1 MRDGSWTGAIL
12 GRLNLVVRASQMV
25 KLVLGCRDGVCAA
38 PHDDMPR
45 PFTQSALA
53 TPPLTSVALTAK
65 LITFH
70 FQIGLYPRRPCWQV
84 RHYRH
89 FARAIFITRLPSTTQ
104 LKNALVIYN
113 GLPRLCPRFQYQ
125 GSI

>member
-53 TPPLTSVALTAK
+53 TPSLTSGALTAK

-70 FQIGLYPRRPCWQV
+70 FEIGLYPRRPCWQV
-84 RHYRH
+84 RHCRH
-89 FARAIFITRLPSTTQ
+89 FARAIFIARLQSTTR

-113 GLPRLCPRFQYQ
+113 GPV
-125 GSI
+125 

>member
-70 FQIGLYPRRPCWQV
+70 FQIGLYPWRPCWQV
-84 RHYRH
+84 RHCRL
-89 FARAIFITRLPSTTQ
+89 FALAIFIARLPSTTR

-113 GLPRLCPRFQYQ
+113 RAA
-125 GSI
+125 